1 MLNTNILRVRDET
14 MMGKLIYE
22 FDLPLPKKQLSVR
35 DIIRERVKQEIEQ
48 YQHQRKNNGYSLV
61 EVSSV
66 EKILNKYGIKETHK
80 MDIEKQLDIAFR
92 AFDNNG
98 YFIIINDVQVETL
111 EQIINL
117 DDENLS
123 VSFIKLVALVGG

>member
-35 DIIRERVKQEIEQ
+35 DIISERVKQEIEQ
-48 YQHQRKNNGYSLV
+48 YQYQRKNNGYSLI

-66 EKILNKYGIKETHK
+66 EKILNKYGIKETVK

-111 EQIINL
+111 EQMINL

>member
-1 MLNTNILRVRDET
+1 MLNTTILRVRDET

-66 EKILNKYGIKETHK
+66 EKILNKYGIKETVK
-80 MDIEKQLDIAFR
+80 TDIEKQLDIAFR

>member
-1 MLNTNILRVRDET
+1 MLNTTILRVRDET

-48 YQHQRKNNGYSLV
+48 YQHQSKNNGYSLV

-66 EKILNKYGIKETHK
+66 EKILNKYGIKETVK
-80 MDIEKQLDIAFR
+80 TDIEKQLDIAFR

>member
-1 MLNTNILRVRDET
+1 MLNTTILRVRDET

-35 DIIRERVKQEIEQ
+35 DIISERVKQEIEQ

-66 EKILNKYGIKETHK
+66 EKILNKYGIKETVK
-80 MDIEKQLDIAFR
+80 TDIEKQLDIAFR